1 MVELRAKTDHQES
14 QVNYLQH
21 FTDENALWT
30 AIREGQTG
38 AFKVLYEAYADVL
51 YRYGLRYFP
60 EEETVKDC
68 MHDLFVDLH
77 RYHRNLSPSV
87 NIRFYLLGAFR
98 RKLHEARKKTTSRHL
113 DAYADPSFLIDYAV
127 EHHIMADE
135 QQKET
140 LRRLSAALQLL
151 PARQKEV
158 LYLRYNCE
166 LSYEEVAQVMKISV
180 PTCRTLAYRAFQ
192 QLREQLKNAPVY
204 YLVICLFY
212 CLF

>member
-1 MVELRAKTDHQES
+1 MNH
-14 QVNYLQH
+14 LQH
-21 FTDENALWT
+21 FTDENALWA

-51 YRYGLRYFP
+51 YRYGLRYFQ

-98 RKLHEARKKTTSRHL
+98 RKLHEVRKKSMSL
-113 DAYADPSFLIDYAV
+113 QLGAYADPAFMIEYDT
-127 EHHIMADE
+127 EHHIMAGE

-158 LYLRYNCE
+158 LYLRYNTG
-166 LSYEEVAQVMKISV
+166 LSYEEVAQIMKISIA
-180 PTCRTLAYRAFQ
+180 TCRTLAYRAFQ
-192 QLREQLKNAPVY
+192 QLREQLKSVPVY
-204 YLVICLFY
+204 YLVICLFN